1 MMSKS
6 VNIKRHLGSLRILR
20 PLYMMGFCLLILA
33 NPLCANI
40 EDFKIGTWNLQ
51 GSSAST
57 ESKWNVSV
65 RQLISGSN
73 PVNILMVQEAGSIPR
88 SARPTGRIV
97 QPGGTPVEEFT
108 WDLGT
113 SSRPR
118 SVFIYYA
125 PIDVGA
131 RRVNLAIVSDRQA
144 DEVFVVAQDRV
155 AANVSRPALGIRIG
169 DDVFFSLHALAN
181 GGGDASALVTAI
193 HDRFMDMP
201 NINWIIAGD
210 FNREPA
216 SLLSGLDTRV
226 INNIRILSPN
236 TATHFSASGANRT
249 LDYAVVGNTQP
260 QGASARL
267 PAISAILMAASVRSY
282 LSSDHFPVR
291 FSKF

>member
-1 MMSKS
+1 MS
-6 VNIKRHLGSLRILR
+6 NIFLKRYYKPLRLYGIIFLIVIS
-20 PLYMMGFCLLILA
+20 PLF
-33 NPLCANI
+33 ANI

-57 ESKWNVSV
+57 ESKWNVSI
-65 RQLISGSN
+65 RQLITGIN
-73 PVNILMVQEAGSIPR
+73 AVNILMVQEAGSIPR
-88 SARPTGRIV
+88 SARPTGRVV
-97 QPGGTPVEEFT
+97 QPGGTPVEEFV
-108 WDLGT
+108 WELGT

-118 SVFIYYA
+118 AVFIYYA

-144 DEVFVVAQDRV
+144 DEVFVVRQDRV
-155 AANVSRPALGIRIG
+155 ATDVSRPALGIRIG
-169 DDVFFSLHALAN
+169 NDVFFSLHALAN

-193 HDRFMDMP
+193 HDNFIGMP
-201 NINWIIAGD
+201 NINWLIAGD

-226 INNIRILSPN
+226 TNNIRIVSPN
-236 TATHFSASGANRT
+236 TATHFSASGSNRV
-249 LDYAVVGNTQP
+249 LDYAIVGNTQP
-260 QGASARL
+260 QGAAAVL
-267 PAISAILMAASVRSY
+267 PSISAILMAASIRSY